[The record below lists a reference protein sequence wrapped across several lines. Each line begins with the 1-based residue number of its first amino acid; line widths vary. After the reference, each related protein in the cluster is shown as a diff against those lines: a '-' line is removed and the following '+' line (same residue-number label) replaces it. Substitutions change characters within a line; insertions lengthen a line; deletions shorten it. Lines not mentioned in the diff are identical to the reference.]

1 MRGSAAL
8 GYLFRYVF
16 GNQSYYDLLKRKL
29 FEQIDVSL
37 QANRR
42 FSTRKTFY
50 PHPSLQTQESP
61 CGKGFEGSVGCFQ
74 PYTDP
79 TLTLHSESIDK
90 GLCFFTGCIKNK
102 I

>member
-42 FSTRKTFY
+42 FTTSNSSFLDKKNVL
-50 PHPSLQTQESP
+50 PPP
-61 CGKGFEGSVGCFQ
+61 
-74 PYTDP
+74 
-79 TLTLHSESIDK
+79 LTPNAGNILWQR
-90 GLCFFTGCIKNK
+90 L
-102 I
+102 

>member
-50 PHPSLQTQESP
+50 PHPSLQTLETS

-74 PYTDP
+74 PYTHP
-79 TLTLHSESIDK
+79 TLTLH
-90 GLCFFTGCIKNK
+90 
-102 I
+102 

>member
-37 QANRR
+37 QANRCFTTSKSSFHYKQIVVSRQEKR
-42 FSTRKTFY
+42 FTPT
-50 PHPSLQTQESP
+50 PHSKRWKRPVAKALRA
-61 CGKGFEGSVGCFQ
+61 V
-74 PYTDP
+74 
-79 TLTLHSESIDK
+79 
-90 GLCFFTGCIKNK
+90 
-102 I
+102 